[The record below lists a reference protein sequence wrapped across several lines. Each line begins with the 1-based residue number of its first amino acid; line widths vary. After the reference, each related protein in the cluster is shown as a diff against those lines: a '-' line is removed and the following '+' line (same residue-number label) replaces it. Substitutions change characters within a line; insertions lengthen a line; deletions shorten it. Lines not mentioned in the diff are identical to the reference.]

1 MIKVCSSLG
10 RVFLALILSCYMVTG
25 VSSASLVAATNGKPT
40 VSSGT
45 LSAVIVATSLTAN
58 TKTSYAIGQANTI
71 TGNFASLVNFGTIP
85 LASETL
91 TVTRNGGGSVSVLSL
106 QYCTG
111 TWNET
116 TGVCSTGAIT
126 ILTVPAGTTSVSQL
140 IALPMAAGASWR
152 LRLTSSQTGQ
162 SVTLSVTVT
171 TSNDVN
177 TTKNS

>member
-1 MIKVCSSLG
+1 MVAFNSFGKIFV
-10 RVFLALILSCYMVTG
+10 ALQLSCLMITG
-25 VSSASLVAATNGKPT
+25 TCNASLVAATNGTPT
-40 VSSGT
+40 VGSGT
-45 LSAVIVATSLTAN
+45 ISAVIVATSGTAN
-58 TKTSYAIGQANTI
+58 SKTAFSIGQANT
-71 TGNFASLVNFGTIP
+71 TSGNFASLVNFGTIP

-126 ILTVPAGTTSVSQL
+126 ILTVPAGTTAVSQL

-162 SVTLSVTVT
+162 SVLLSVTVT